1 MGTPLTIVIF
11 GASGDLT
18 ARKLI
23 PALYRLDVLGLLPD
37 ETQIVGVSRS
47 EYPNTEAFFSD
58 RKFPGNQS
66 RYDLIRKSVGA
77 AWLQGPWVQ
86 FVKRFHYLASDSM
99 TAEGTQKLNNW
110 LKNRENNGNGNRLYY
125 LSVDPKFFPKMIANL
140 AEAGMNTETPESY
153 RRVIVEKPFGTNR
166 QTAKELSQ
174 AVRAAFAEKQVY
186 RIDHYLGKDTVQNIA
201 VLRFANT
208 LFEPLWNHKYIDHVQ
223 ITVGETVD
231 VGNRKS
237 FYQGTGVL
245 RDMFQSHIL
254 QVMALLAMEYPTRME
269 AERIRNEKVKVLESI
284 PVPTVEEAR
293 KMCVVGQYK
302 GYLESDPV
310 DPNDK
315 TPTYAAIKFHVDNWR
330 WQGVPFF
337 LRSGKAL
344 KSRYSE
350 VVIQFQKP
358 PHLMFPLAKGKE
370 IASNRVTIVLQPNE
384 SIKLNF
390 ETKVPSVD
398 GITLDSQDLVFNYSQ
413 AYPGV
418 QLPEAYERLILDA
431 VKGDATLFMREDE
444 IDRAW
449 QIMDPIIEAMESPG
463 SPQPEE
469 YAKGSEGPK
478 GADALLGAGR
488 KWQPIL

>member
-37 ETQIVGVSRS
+37 ETQIVGVARR
-47 EYPNTEAFFSD
+47 EFTKEAFLTGIFD
-58 RKFPGNQS
+58 MVK
-66 RYDLIRKSVGA
+66 KAVGP

-86 FVKRFHYLASDSM
+86 FVKRFTYLSADA
-99 TAEGTQKLNNW
+99 TTPEGIQKLNQW
-110 LKNRENNGNGNRLYY
+110 LLKREENGVADRLYY
-125 LSVDPKFFPKMIANL
+125 LSVSPEIFPNIL
-140 AEAGMNTETPESY
+140 GQLGGAGMHDAPEGY

-166 QTAKELSQ
+166 ESATKLGTLVHQHFREEQ
-174 AVRAAFAEKQVY
+174 IF

-231 VGNRKS
+231 VGNRKA

-254 QVMALLAMEYPTRME
+254 QVLALLAMEYPTRMT

-284 PVPTVEEAR
+284 RVPTAEEAR
-293 KMCVVGQYK
+293 AMVRVGQYK
-302 GYLESDPV
+302 GYLEADPV
-310 DPNDK
+310 NPKDK
-315 TPTYAAIKFHVDNWR
+315 TPTYAAIKFEVDNWR
-330 WQGVPFF
+330 WQGVPWY
-337 LRSGKAL
+337 LRSGKAV
-344 KSRYSE
+344 KARYSE

-358 PHLMFPLAKGKE
+358 PHLMFPLAKGQE
-370 IASNRVTIVLQPNE
+370 LGSNRITIVLQPNE

-398 GITLDSQDLVFNYSQ
+398 GMRLEAQDLVFNYSQ
-413 AYPGV
+413 AYPGL

-431 VKGDATLFMREDE
+431 VRGDATLFMRSDE

-449 QIMDPIIEAMESPG
+449 QIMDPIIQAVESPD

-469 YAKGSEGPK
+469 YAKGSDGPK
-478 GADALLGAGR
+478 CAEGLLTNGR
-488 KWQPIL
+488 KWQPIG